1 MSILESNAARVRNL
15 SATELYLYIL
25 AHGLLG
31 IGLGAFAA
39 RMFASF
45 APLLVVGGI
54 VVGLILIIV
63 SGRRMFVRS
72 MPK

>member
-1 MSILESNAARVRNL
+1 MSILESNAARLRNL
-15 SATELYLYIL
+15 SAAELYLYIV

-39 RMFASF
+39 RLFAGL
-45 APLLVVGGI
+45 APLLIIGGI
-54 VVGLILIIV
+54 TAGLILMIV
-63 SGRRMFVRS
+63 GGRRMFVRA